1 MHNYEFFLQ
10 SLGGLNNIS
19 DLDES
24 AEQYYQRFL
33 AFQEKKGRVV
43 LVDYQEGLR
52 QHCNDLI
59 ARRHGQRRT
68 HKAKLSGHWPWKWIK
83 TGPDHWTIVDA

>member
-1 MHNYEFFLQ
+1 MHNYEFFLN
-10 SLGGLNNIS
+10 SLGGLNKIS

-43 LVDYQEGLR
+43 LVDYQEGIR
-52 QHCNDLI
+52 KHCNELI

-68 HKAKLSGHWPWKWIK
+68 YRGKLSEHRPWKWIN